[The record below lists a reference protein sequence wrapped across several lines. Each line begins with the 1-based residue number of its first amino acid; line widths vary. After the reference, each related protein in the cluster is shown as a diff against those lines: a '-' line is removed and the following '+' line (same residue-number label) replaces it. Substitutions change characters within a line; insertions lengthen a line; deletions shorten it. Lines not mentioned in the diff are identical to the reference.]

1 MAPRQGSHFSDNAL
15 STFESLVLEAQLES
29 AHQALEE
36 QHQSKKGSSS
46 GKRGSKKSSTPKHH
60 QMPFEEHEYIAGL
73 GGNDKCADCGA
84 ADTEW
89 ASVSFGIVLC
99 TECSGIHRSLGTHVS
114 RVRSIKMDSWTDNHI
129 KAMRL
134 GGNKKCRDY
143 LQKQGLDLSSCS
155 IQERYESPVAQ
166 KYHQKLKKQVKVVDE
181 KHPAMEKSKSQSS
194 LNASSTHSR
203 KSLNLRGSH
212 HSRMSQRSSLSPPRN
227 SMSSARPSYKSPKSL
242 SVSCPTIVYMGRSF
256 KANSPHPHDNEETLR
271 INDEVDVTRKLEEMW
286 YGNDE
291 DNPMSSN
298 QSYASTSISSSSMS
312 RSSYFG
318 GISVN
323 NYTNVTELSMKDMA
337 SLQHDLDVKEY
348 VRQQLLKQWKTT
360 TRR

>member
-1 MAPRQGSHFSDNAL
+1 MATLQGSHFSDNAL

-29 AHQALEE
+29 AHQAIEE
-36 QHQSKKGSSS
+36 QQQQKNKKGS
-46 GKRGSKKSSTPKHH
+46 KRVSKKSSTPKHH

-73 GGNDKCADCGA
+73 EGNDKCADCSA

-166 KYHQKLKKQVKVVDE
+166 KYHQLLKKQIKVVAE
-181 KHPAMEKSKSQSS
+181 KHPATERSKSQGS
-194 LNASSTHSR
+194 LNASSSTHR
-203 KSLNLRGSH
+203 
-212 HSRMSQRSSLSPPRN
+212 RMSQSMHRRMSQGSSPPRH
-227 SMSSARPSYKSPKSL
+227 SHSKSPARPSYKSPKSL

-256 KANSPHPHDNEETLR
+256 KANDPNPHDNSEETLR

-286 YGNDE
+286 YGYDE

-298 QSYASTSISSSSMS
+298 QSYASTSLSSSSMS

-348 VRQQLLKQWKTT
+348 VRQQLLKQWNTT
-360 TRR
+360 NRR